1 MNAALYSVVHT
12 LMPGDVVC
20 GDLGETM
27 ETLLGSC
34 VAIVLTDRRRTVGA
48 MCHIVHCNPASE
60 SSGNPGA
67 HAGQAV
73 DMLYGLLRAR
83 GFAPEL
89 CDAYVFGGGN
99 MFPSLVAGPHIGE
112 KNGECVLERLREDG
126 VRVVHQDLGGAAYRR
141 LSWTVG
147 PQAPVADA
155 VEV

>member
-1 MNAALYSVVHT
+1 MSAALKTVVHT

-20 GDLGETM
+20 GDRGETL

-34 VAIVLTDRRRTVGA
+34 VAIVMTDRHRTVGA
-48 MCHIVHCNPASE
+48 MCHIVHCNPAAANSE
-60 SSGNPGA
+60 NPGA
-67 HAGQAV
+67 HAGHAV
-73 DMLYGLLRAR
+73 DMLYRMLRAR
-83 GFAPEL
+83 GFSPEL

-112 KNGECVLERLREDG
+112 KNGLCVLGRLREDG

-141 LSWTVG
+141 LSWMVG
-147 PQAPVADA
+147 PQPPVVDA